1 MSAKYGA
8 SSEPVVIHDYQIAQ
22 YYGSLVLGTPNEE
35 ITCAMTQAHPICG
48 CPTQIVAMV
57 LKSQFLPQ
65 NKSNTYV
72 ANDSTFRIEYG
83 SGPVSSFYSEDTVNG
98 VGVSIAN
105 YTFTEVTKVSGLGFS
120 YSLGNF
126 DEICGMA

>member
-1 MSAKYGA
+1 M
-8 SSEPVVIHDYQIAQ
+8 IHDYQDAQ

-35 ITCAMTQAHPICG
+35 ITCAMTQAHPIGG
-48 CPTQIVAMV
+48 CP
-57 LKSQFLPQ
+57 
-65 NKSNTYV
+65 
-72 ANDSTFRIEYG
+72 RIEYG

-105 YTFTEVTKVSGLGFS
+105 YTFTEVTKVSGLGCS

>member
-1 MSAKYGA
+1 MGA
-8 SSEPVVIHDYQIAQ
+8 PLRLSRWFSS
-22 YYGSLVLGTPNEE
+22 LN
-35 ITCAMTQAHPICG
+35 
-48 CPTQIVAMV
+48 
-57 LKSQFLPQ
+57 FLLQ

-98 VGVSIAN
+98 VGVSIAS
-105 YTFTEVTKVSGLGFS
+105 YTFTEVTKVSRLGFS